1 MISMR
6 VQARH
11 GTARHS
17 AAQAQHSTSRLFMYL
32 GAEIKEVEGAPF
44 VSEEKEA
51 AAGVQFEP
59 VHLAVVVY
67 GAHRDARDEVEHT
80 DRVEVEE
87 VRNPGI

>member
-1 MISMR
+1 
-6 VQARH
+6 
-11 GTARHS
+11 
-17 AAQAQHSTSRLFMYL
+17 MYL

-59 VHLAVVVY
+59 VHLAVVVD

-80 DRVEVEE
+80 YRVEVKEI
-87 VRNPGI
+87 RNPGYDII